1 MNYNY
6 NTPEQAII
14 SLENA
19 FSNKD
24 IVNVV
29 ASKNFEA
36 EAKIVLQRTNVELDE
51 ETIDLTAKLLE
62 LSLVE
67 YILNNG
73 FPDFSMVK
81 RQFSELSEI
90 DDDLYFIEETLIYED
105 GKTYSNIIFL
115 TVEDNKWKVAM
126 NEEK

>member
-1 MNYNY
+1 MNYSY
-6 NTPEQAII
+6 DTPEQAII

-19 FSNKD
+19 FSKKD

-36 EAKIVLQRTNVELDE
+36 EAKIVLQRTNVELNE

-90 DDDLYFIEETLIYED
+90 DNDLYSIEETLIYED

-115 TVEDNKWKVAM
+115 TVEGNKWKVAM

>member
-24 IVNVV
+24 IANVV

-36 EAKIVLQRTNVELDE
+36 EAKIALQRTNVELNE
-51 ETIDLTAKLLE
+51 ETIDVTAKLLK

-81 RQFSELSEI
+81 RQFSELSEM
-90 DDDLYFIEETLIYED
+90 DNDLYFIEEMLIYEN
-105 GKTYSNIIFL
+105 GETYSNIVFL
-115 TVEDNKWKVAM
+115 TFENEKWKVAM
-126 NEEK
+126 TEEK

>member
-1 MNYNY
+1 MSYSY

-36 EAKIVLQRTNVELDE
+36 EAKIVLQRTNVELNE

-90 DDDLYFIEETLIYED
+90 DNDLYFIEETLIYED

>member
-1 MNYNY
+1 MFYNY
-6 NTPEQAII
+6 DTPEQAII

-19 FSNKD
+19 FSKKD

-90 DDDLYFIEETLIYED
+90 DNDLYFIEETLIYED

>member
-1 MNYNY
+1 MSYNY

-24 IVNVV
+24 IVNVI

-51 ETIDLTAKLLE
+51 ETVDLTAKLLE

-90 DDDLYFIEETLIYED
+90 GNDLYFIEETLIYED

>member
-1 MNYNY
+1 MFYNY
-6 NTPEQAII
+6 DTPEKAII

-29 ASKNFEA
+29 ASKDFEA
-36 EAKIVLQRTNVELDE
+36 EAKIVLQRTNVELNE

-90 DDDLYFIEETLIYED
+90 DNDLYFIEETLIYED

>member
-1 MNYNY
+1 MFYNY
-6 NTPEQAII
+6 DTPEQAII

-19 FSNKD
+19 FSKKD

-67 YILNNG
+67 YILSNG
-73 FPDFSMVK
+73 FPDFSMVE

-90 DDDLYFIEETLIYED
+90 DNNLYFIEETLIYEN
-105 GKTYSNIIFL
+105 GETYSNIVFL
-115 TVEDNKWKVAM
+115 TFENEKWKVAM

>member
-1 MNYNY
+1 MIYSY
-6 NTPEQAII
+6 DTPEQAII

-19 FSNKD
+19 FSKKD

-36 EAKIVLQRTNVELDE
+36 EAKIVLQRTNVEINE

-90 DDDLYFIEETLIYED
+90 DNDLYFIEETLIYED

>member
-1 MNYNY
+1 MIYNY

-36 EAKIVLQRTNVELDE
+36 EAKIVLQRTNVELDQ

-90 DDDLYFIEETLIYED
+90 DNDLYSIEETLIYED